1 MRPFQKVLMIILV
14 DMLLILGLL
23 TGMNSNLFQ
32 QYLLPQPL
40 VPVPAQAERDLSG
53 SALSLTASDLA
64 FLDEVARDTWT
75 YLHSDWATDN
85 HLPWSW
91 RSPTLSGGDYA
102 NTTEI
107 GLYALSWIGAYEMK
121 AAWSP
126 AWPEVETE
134 VMTVLDQL
142 EAWQSGSQA
151 SQPHGPNAYNGS
163 VFYQWYWINWNPPV
177 VGSGDENHIIPSI
190 DNAWLAATLL
200 TIREY
205 AEVHGHT
212 ALAQKANN
220 VLKGMNFLLWYDS
233 NRHQFNWG
241 GSNNPQ
247 GGTWADY
254 YSNENRLINF
264 MARALGQLSPH
275 EFKLSLAA
283 LTQAPPATYDRG
295 TPDLADDITVQKVAW
310 DGSYFTYTAP
320 ALFIQEMDT
329 IYAINT
335 IIPAT
340 QAQIVYASDEG
351 YTAWGL
357 SDCFDTG
364 TKVYTQQGALPVAMS
379 GSPEAQPGLV
389 TPHASALALITPL
402 SPTATTNLQVLST
415 TFPLLYDPNYGF
427 KDSVMANPVAAEYGS
442 VSARFSALA
451 QEWLFLAIVNAR
463 TGLIWHYFYQ
473 DSGVLDAHAEMF
485 DWRRTYLPVILKQD

>member
-23 TGMNSNLFQ
+23 TGMNRNLFQ
-32 QYLLPQPL
+32 QYLLPQSL
-40 VPVPAQAERDLSG
+40 VPVPAQAERNLSG

-91 RSPTLSGGDYA
+91 RSATLSGGDYA
-102 NTTEI
+102 NPTEI
-107 GLYALSWIGAYEMK
+107 GLYALSWVGAYEMK

-126 AWPEVETE
+126 TWPEVEVE
-134 VMTVLDQL
+134 VMAVLDQL
-142 EAWQSGSQA
+142 EAWQSDGQS
-151 SQPHGPNAYNGS
+151 NTYTGS
-163 VFYQWYWINWNPPV
+163 VFYRGYWINSNPPG
-177 VGSGDENHIIPSI
+177 VGVGNYNHEVPSI
-190 DNAWLAATLL
+190 DNAFLASSLL

-205 AEVHGHT
+205 AEVNGHT
-212 ALAQKANN
+212 ALSQKANN
-220 VLKGMNFLLWYDS
+220 VLKDMNFLLWYDS

-241 GSNNPQ
+241 SPNDPK

-264 MARALGQLSPH
+264 MARALGQLSPD
-275 EFKLSLAA
+275 EFELSLAA
-283 LTQAPPATYDRG
+283 LTQTPPATYDRG
-295 TPDLADDITVQKVAW
+295 TPDLADDITIQKVAW

-340 QAQIVYASDEG
+340 QAQIAYASDKG

-364 TKVYTQQGALPVAMS
+364 TKVYTQQGSLPVAMT
-379 GSPEAQPGLV
+379 GAPEVQPGLV

-402 SPTATTNLQVLST
+402 SHTATTNLQVLST
-415 TFPLLYDPNYGF
+415 TIPLLYDPSYGF
-427 KDSVMANPVAAEYGS
+427 KDSVMANPAVAEYSS

-451 QEWLFLAIVNAR
+451 QEWIFLAIVNAR
-463 TGLIWHYFYQ
+463 TGFIWHYFYQ
-473 DSGVLDAHAEMF
+473 DSGVLNAHAEMF
-485 DWRRTYLPVILKQD
+485 DWGRTYLPIVLKQS